1 MNDTIAPASAAASDF
16 GKQAIGERLKGV
28 RMMSGLNQRDF
39 AARLG
44 TSGAYISCVELGH
57 SMPGGR
63 FLRTLHREFDV
74 NINWL
79 LTGLQAELPPHHGFH
94 VKVLI
99 GDYVRA
105 SERGKSLVMAVAS
118 FLVAQGG

>member
-1 MNDTIAPASAAASDF
+1 MKPEIDNVPARPAAGA
-16 GKQAIGERLKGV
+16 KEAIGERLKAI
-28 RMMSGLNQRDF
+28 RLTSGLNQRDF

-44 TSGAYISCVELGH
+44 TSGAYISCVELGN

-79 LTGLQAELPPHHGFH
+79 LSGREEELPPRHGFH
-94 VKVLI
+94 VKALI
-99 GDYVRA
+99 RDYVRA
-105 SERGKSLVMAVAS
+105 TERGKSLVMMVAS
-118 FLVAQGG
+118 FLVARGG

>member
-1 MNDTIAPASAAASDF
+1 MKRDIDIAPAQSVTET
-16 GKQAIGERLKGV
+16 KEAIGERLKAI
-28 RMMSGLNQRDF
+28 RLTSGLNQRDF
-39 AARLG
+39 ASRLG

-79 LTGLQAELPPHHGFH
+79 LSGMEAELPPRHGFH
-94 VKVLI
+94 VKALI
-99 GDYVRA
+99 KDYVSA
-105 SERGKSLVMAVAS
+105 TERGKSLVMMVAS
-118 FLVAQGG
+118 FLVVKRG